1 MNINHTLISKL
12 KYPVHLLF
20 FFTIEEVI
28 YDAESCFSE

>member
-12 KYPVHLLF
+12 KCPVHLF